1 MHLRL
6 RVGTQSHITSIDTI
20 YTHIIIHTYTDKHIH
35 MYTKKYMKS
44 GERAKRKEMSRRKFL
59 KF

>member
-6 RVGTQSHITSIDTI
+6 RVGTQSHITSVDTI
-20 YTHIIIHTYTDKHIH
+20 YTHTIMHAYTHTHIH
-35 MYTKKYMKS
+35 MYTEKYMER

>member
-6 RVGTQSHITSIDTI
+6 RVGTQSHIRSIDTI
-20 YTHIIIHTYTDKHIH
+20 CTHIIMHAYTHTHIH
-35 MYTKKYMKS
+35 MYTEKYMKS